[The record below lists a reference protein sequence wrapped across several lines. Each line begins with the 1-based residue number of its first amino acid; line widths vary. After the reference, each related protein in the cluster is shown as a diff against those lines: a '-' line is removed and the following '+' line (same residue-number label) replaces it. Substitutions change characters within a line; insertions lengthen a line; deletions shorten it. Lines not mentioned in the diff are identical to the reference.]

1 MGSVWWGLSGPGP
14 RDLLRALQLQDLP
27 GAIQCGREGVGE
39 GGWARSSGNAGALG
53 GGCDLCTGP
62 PGCPSLG
69 RWCRYLTSVVRK
81 PRPTEG
87 GNVSAWQEARWGS
100 ELSVPLAVS
109 LE

>member
-1 MGSVWWGLSGPGP
+1 MPGLWS
-14 RDLLRALQLQDLP
+14 
-27 GAIQCGREGVGE
+27 
-39 GGWARSSGNAGALG
+39 

-81 PRPTEG
+81 FGPTEG
-87 GNVSAWQEARWGS
+87 GSVSAWQEARWGS

-109 LE
+109 PRVRWAPAPGCPQPQHNPAHRPQQGASQPAGAAAAADLRATGWGA